1 MGVGVSVRVGV
12 WVRGGLDPR
21 VRVGARGRG
30 RGRAVHHGLSN
41 VDHKGLPLLLPLP
54 LLLLYYYYYF

>member
-41 VDHKGLPLLLPLP
+41 N
-54 LLLLYYYYYF
+54 